1 MLVAHGIEVGEPMAA
16 LRNPLLSLA
25 CNDLATVADT
35 HFAEAEGAMR
45 QCSRR
50 AMRPAAVM
58 RAVYQELLRRLRSE
72 GWRDL
77 AAPVRV
83 PNTLKL
89 LLALRYGLM

>member
-1 MLVAHGIEVGEPMAA
+1 
-16 LRNPLLSLA
+16 LLPLA
-25 CNDLATVADT
+25 CNDLAAIADR
-35 HFAEAEGAMR
+35 HFVEAERAMR

-58 RAVYQELLRRLRSE
+58 RAVYQELLRRLRNE

-77 AAPVRV
+77 AAPVKV